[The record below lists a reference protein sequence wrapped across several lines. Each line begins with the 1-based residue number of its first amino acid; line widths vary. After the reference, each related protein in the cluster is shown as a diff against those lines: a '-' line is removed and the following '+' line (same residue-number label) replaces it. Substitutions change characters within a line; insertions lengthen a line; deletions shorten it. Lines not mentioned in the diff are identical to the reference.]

1 VTRCSL
7 LLALTCLLS
16 ACAAG
21 DPVDPTPPGL
31 AHVASLSLRTPRDTV
46 YVSDTLTLS
55 LEARDAAGNLLTG
68 RSFNWKSS
76 DTTIAKVSPLG
87 IVTGVEGGKATVT
100 AATGDQVAT
109 VSVAVR
115 RLVFSVNVV
124 PDAICLRKG
133 FATSLAITAFDSLG
147 NPLPV
152 GFRPITWGTSDGL
165 VVSITPE
172 PNDSATVLGASPGTA
187 SVFGSILGVADTT
200 TFVVDPSPLG
210 QPLVCDT
217 GG

>member
-1 VTRCSL
+1 L
-7 LLALTCLLS
+7 LGLTYLLS

-31 AHVASLSLRTPRDTV
+31 AHVASLSLSTPRDTV
-46 YVSDTLTLS
+46 YVGDTLTLK
-55 LEARDAAGNLLTG
+55 LEARDSAGNLLTG
-68 RSFNWKSS
+68 RSMNWLSS
-76 DTTIAKVSPLG
+76 DTTRAKVSPVG
-87 IVTGVEGGKATVT
+87 IVTGVEGGKVTVT

-109 VSVAVR
+109 VNVAVR
-115 RLVFSVNVV
+115 RLVFAVNVV

-133 FATSLAITAFDSLG
+133 FSTALAITAFDSLG
-147 NPLPV
+147 QPLPV
-152 GFRPITWGTSDGL
+152 GFRPITWGTSNGL

-172 PNDSATVLGASPGTA
+172 PHDSALVLGASPGTA

-200 TFVVDPSPLG
+200 SFVVDPAPLG

>member
-1 VTRCSL
+1 MTRCACL
-7 LLALTCLLS
+7 LGLTCLLS

-31 AHVASLSLRTPRDTV
+31 AHVASLSLSTPRDTV
-46 YVSDTLTLS
+46 YVGDTLTLK
-55 LEARDAAGNLLTG
+55 LEARDSAGNLLTG
-68 RSFNWKSS
+68 RSMNWLSS
-76 DTTIAKVSPLG
+76 DTTRAKVSPVG
-87 IVTGVEGGKATVT
+87 IVTGVEGGKVTVT

-109 VSVAVR
+109 VNVAVR
-115 RLVFSVNVV
+115 RLVFAVNVV

-133 FATSLAITAFDSLG
+133 FSTALAITAFDSLG
-147 NPLPV
+147 QPLPV
-152 GFRPITWGTSDGL
+152 GFRPITWGTSNGL

-172 PNDSATVLGASPGTA
+172 PHDSALVLGASPGTA

-200 TFVVDPSPLG
+200 SFVVDPAPLG

>member
-1 VTRCSL
+1 LTRCACL
-7 LLALTCLLS
+7 LGLTCLLS

-31 AHVASLSLRTPRDTV
+31 AHVASLSLSTPRDTV
-46 YVSDTLTLS
+46 YVGDTLTLK
-55 LEARDAAGNLLTG
+55 LEARDSAGNLLTG
-68 RSFNWKSS
+68 RSMNWLSS
-76 DTTIAKVSPLG
+76 DTTRAKVSPVG
-87 IVTGVEGGKATVT
+87 IVTGVEGGKVTVT

-109 VSVAVR
+109 VNVAVR
-115 RLVFSVNVV
+115 RLVFAVNVV

-133 FATSLAITAFDSLG
+133 FSTALAITAFDSLG
-147 NPLPV
+147 QPLPV
-152 GFRPITWGTSDGL
+152 GFRPITWGTSNGL

-172 PNDSATVLGASPGTA
+172 PHDSALVLGASPGTA

-200 TFVVDPSPLG
+200 SFVVDPAPLG